1 MNKFE
6 NGSIVVIRDDNAYEG
21 AWIFPSDDIDD
32 KYKSP
37 YSHVEVLL
45 SREHIDMILNGGVL
59 LADVS
64 EYTIEVKM
72 EDFYE
77 QKNKH

>member
-1 MNKFE
+1 MNEFE
-6 NGSIVVIRDDNAYEG
+6 NGSIVVIRDDNPYEG

-32 KYKSP
+32 KYKSR

-59 LADVS
+59 LAEVS
-64 EYTIEVKM
+64 EYTVEVKM
-72 EDFYE
+72 
-77 QKNKH
+77 K

>member
-6 NGSIVVIRDDNAYEG
+6 NGSIVVIREGAYED

-37 YSHVEVLL
+37 YSNVEVLL

-64 EYTIEVKM
+64 EYTVEVKM
-72 EDFYE
+72 
-77 QKNKH
+77 K